1 MIAKPLK
8 DPLDMF
14 NTRKK
19 SDADGTQVSLMGRK
33 HLKQVA
39 TAARKAARMRKELK
53 ATFLQGHDE
62 TAQEKHKHF

>member
-19 SDADGTQVSLMGRK
+19 SAADGTQVSLMGRK

-53 ATFLQGHDE
+53 ATF
-62 TAQEKHKHF
+62 T